1 MTRDDRSVTRM
12 KVSREKWLK
21 VESGETSFILS
32 EDEPSYEPVAIVF
45 VDAFAG
51 THLGNAIIISESTF
65 GGWESTPWTWSMFAK
80 LTDMTEQELRK
91 QFPVQAESENPSQ
104 FEMYLYEIKPVGDNE
119 LLQRL
124 CDEQGE

>member
-1 MTRDDRSVTRM
+1 M

-21 VESGETSFILS
+21 IESGETSFILN
-32 EDEPSYEPVAIVF
+32 EDEPSYEPVVIVF
-45 VDAFAG
+45 VDAFTG

-104 FEMYLYEIKPVGDNE
+104 FEMYLCEIKSVGDDE

>member
-32 EDEPSYEPVAIVF
+32 EDEPSYEPAAIVF
-45 VDAFAG
+45 VDAFTG

>member
-21 VESGETSFILS
+21 IESGETSFILS
-32 EDEPSYEPVAIVF
+32 EDEPSYEQVAIVF
-45 VDAFAG
+45 VDAFTG

-91 QFPVQAESENPSQ
+91 QFPVHAESENPSQ